1 MATGRDTDR
10 LADLAE
16 PGVQVRQADFADS
29 AGLHEAFKGAR
40 KVLLVSTTTV
50 VERFDNHTRA
60 IDAAKRAGA
69 QRIASTSTLNAHSA
83 NMILADAHS
92 KTERYLR
99 DSGVPWVVLRNGWY
113 LDNYTS
119 RVPLYLQT
127 GAVAGS
133 AGTGRVSAA
142 SRRDYA
148 EAAATVLTS
157 EGHAGSVYER
167 GGDTAFTLAELA
179 AALSTASG
187 QGVVCHDLP
196 VEQYRS
202 ALLGA
207 GLPAETAVAAT
218 EGASDRTRPRRHR
231 PRRHRP
237 APAAVAGAAPLLR
250 PSRGDGRARAR
261 GAAWWSRGR
270 ALRLRRSRRSGR
282 SGRSARCGDTRH
294 DDDLIGL
301 LGRTRSDAAR
311 QG

>member
-1 MATGRDTDR
+1 MSIAVTGATGQLGRLVVEDLLRRGVAPHDIIATGRDTDR

-16 PGVQVRQADFADS
+16 RGVLVRQADFADS
-29 AGLHEAFKGAR
+29 AGLTEAFKGAR

-50 VERFDNHTRA
+50 GERFDNHTRA

-69 QRIASTSTLNAHSA
+69 QLIAYTSTLNAHSA

-119 RVPLYLQT
+119 QVPLYLQT
-127 GAVAGS
+127 GAVPGS

-157 EGHAGSVYER
+157 EGHAGSVYEL
-167 GGDTAFTLAELA
+167 GGDTAFTLTELA

-187 QGVVCHDLP
+187 QGVVYHDLP

-207 GLPAETAVAAT
+207 GLPAEMAEVLSDSDLGLKRGELFTAS
-218 EGASDRTRPRRHR
+218 SD
-231 PRRHRP
+231 
-237 APAAVAGAAPLLR
+237 
-250 PSRGDGRARAR
+250 
-261 GAAWWSRGR
+261 
-270 ALRLRRSRRSGR
+270 LRR
-282 SGRSARCGDTRH
+282 
-294 DDDLIGL
+294 LIGRPTTTL
-301 LGRTRSDAAR
+301 ADALTEALGS
-311 QG
+311 

>member
-1 MATGRDTDR
+1 M
-10 LADLAE
+10 
-16 PGVQVRQADFADS
+16 RQADFADS

-157 EGHAGSVYER
+157 EGHAGFRVRTGR
-167 GGDTAFTLAELA
+167 GHRL
-179 AALSTASG
+179 
-187 QGVVCHDLP
+187 HP
-196 VEQYRS
+196 R
-202 ALLGA
+202 GA
-207 GLPAETAVAAT
+207 GRRAVHRLGPGGRLP
-218 EGASDRTRPRRHR
+218 RPPRRAV
-231 PRRHRP
+231 PECAARRR
-237 APAAVAGAAPLLR
+237 AARRNG
-250 PSRGDGRARAR
+250 
-261 GAAWWSRGR
+261 RGR
-270 ALRLRRSRRSGR
+270 
-282 SGRSARCGDTRH
+282 H
-294 DDDLIGL
+294 
-301 LGRTRSDAAR
+301 
-311 QG
+311 